1 MIIGIANDHHGL
13 ALKDKLKQ
21 YLSKKGIMF
30 VDFGTNSTDSVD
42 YPEFG
47 HKLATAVETKEV
59 DLGISICATGNGI
72 SMAANKHPG
81 IRSAVCWNK
90 EIGHL
95 ARLHND
101 ANICSLPGRFVTPD
115 EAVSIVDEFINTSFE
130 GGRHIARINSIP
142 L

>member
-1 MIIGIANDHHGL
+1 MTLGIATDHHGL
-13 ALKDKLKQ
+13 ELKEKLIS
-21 YLSKKGIMF
+21 YFSNKGIKC
-30 VDFGTNSTDSVD
+30 VDFGTNSTNPVD

-47 HKLATAVETKEV
+47 HKLANAIENKEV
-59 DLGISICATGNGI
+59 DLGISICGTGNGI

-90 EIGHL
+90 EISHL

-101 ANICSLPGRFVTPD
+101 ANICSLPGRFVTTN
-115 EAVSIVDEFINTSFE
+115 EAIEIADEFINTGFE